1 MRNGKALL
9 TAAIL
14 VLTACSN
21 DLVREHSLPSNGC
34 VLTLEAHKGRAGAD
48 TRGLKQAD
56 ETSSIE
62 AVWSEGDRVT
72 VLSADGSQLGTMVPL
87 TTGSATTK
95 LKAELHTP
103 VSMGDKL
110 TLVLPRT
117 KRDYTGQKG
126 TLADIAAKYDY
137 ATDLVTVVYADETF
151 VSATDANF
159 ANQQAIVKFNLWET
173 DGVTPVKASALT
185 VSATGLKTD
194 DSHTGD
200 ITITPETPTSE
211 IYAALSGINGQG
223 VTLSATTDAYTYTC
237 TTTSPKSFEDSKY
250 YNVKVKM
257 APVLPPSFSIPLTL
271 ECTKS
276 RSTTITVL
284 NGWDLEYKLNDGIWK
299 EYDLNEITL
308 EPTQKVS
315 FRGNRA
321 KSASRPTTTRIICST
336 YCYVYGNIMSLLYY
350 NNFATKTTLPYDYT
364 FQQLFMGL
372 DNKDNYLMHKDGYDL
387 VLPAATLR
395 EGCYYQMFKGNPYLD
410 HIVCLATDISAA
422 ICTKEWMQ
430 DVGTYFDPGTF
441 VKSAGINEARWPSGA
456 DGIPTGWT
464 VKNL

>member
-1 MRNGKALL
+1 M

-21 DLVREHSLPSNGC
+21 DLVREHSLPNNGC

-62 AVWSEGDRVT
+62 AIWSEGDRVT
-72 VLSADGSQLGTMVPL
+72 VLSADGLQVGTMVPL

-103 VSMGDKL
+103 VSIGDNL
-110 TLVLPRT
+110 TLMLPRT

-137 ATDLVTVVYADETF
+137 ATDVVTVVYADETF

-159 ANQQAIVKFNLWET
+159 ANQQAIVKFNLRET
-173 DGVTPVKASALT
+173 DGVTPVKASKLT

-200 ITITPETPTSE
+200 ITIIPETATSE
-211 IYAALSGINGQG
+211 IYAALSGISGQE

-250 YNVKVKM
+250 YYVKANM
-257 APVLPPSFSIPLTL
+257 TPVLPPSFSIPLTL
-271 ECTKS
+271 ECTAA
-276 RSTTITVL
+276 RETTITVL
-284 NGWDLEYKLNDGIWK
+284 NGEDLEYKLNDDIWK
-299 EYDLNEITL
+299 RYDLNQIDL

-321 KSASRPTTTRIICST
+321 TSTSSPNTTTRIICSSA
-336 YCYVYGNIMSLLYY
+336 CYVYGNIMSLLYY
-350 NNFATKTTLPYDYT
+350 NNFVTKTTLPYDYT
-364 FQQLFMGL
+364 FQQLFMAL
-372 DNKDNYLMHKDGYDL
+372 YNKENYLMHKEGYDL
-387 VLPAATLR
+387 VLPAAKLR

-430 DVGTYFDPGTF
+430 GVGTYFGTGTF
-441 VKSAGINEARWPSGA
+441 VKSAGINQARWPPGA
-456 DGIPTGWT
+456 DGIPTGWDVT
-464 VKNL
+464 NL